1 MRVRVA
7 QTAEGRWRACTQ
19 STREVAAPSVL
30 GPRFERRLTC
40 APVRTELLGSWWG
53 ECGRLTANDV
63 LVFPGESA
71 SGHLSGSNLLRRHL
85 TPGWRGRASP
95 DSGRQAGMAEEE
107 ADDGTSKA
115 NSLGCASQQDSRKGA
130 RRGRE
135 EASKVACP
143 DREEGASKAQAT
155 EEDLARQVDKSS
167 TGRSPGAADRR
178 LWQKRLSPSG
188 AGRCVFASGILP
200 CSVSLR
206 LPVAA
211 RLGTSR
217 RFRD

>member
-1 MRVRVA
+1 VLPQALNAADLLVLTSVA
-7 QTAEGRWRACTQ
+7 EAFGLVLIEAMSCGLPVIAAEAPGPA
-19 STREVAAPSVL
+19 EIVAA
-30 GPRFERRLTC
+30 GT
-40 APVRTELLGSWWG
+40 
-53 ECGRLTANDV
+53 GRLVPPDDKDV
-63 LVFPGESA
+63 LADALVTAA
-71 SGHLSGSNLLRRHL
+71 SDACPRL
-85 TPGWRGRASP
+85 PP
-95 DSGRQAGMAEEE
+95 PVPAEEE
-107 ADDGTSKA
+107 ADDGTSEA
-115 NSLGCASQQDSRKGA
+115 NSLGCASQQDSREGA

-178 LWQKRLSPSG
+178 PCLWQKRLSPSG

-200 CSVSLR
+200 CSASLR